1 MFAAF
6 RGFSSEKKIRNNIHM
21 TVEVK
26 LFSLMTKRFHFPP
39 TMEFTTLTV
48 LVKPPLLTNT

>member
-1 MFAAF
+1 MFVAF
-6 RGFSSEKKIRNNIHM
+6 RGFASEKKIRNNIHM

-39 TMEFTTLTV
+39 NTEFTTLTV
-48 LVKPPLLTNT
+48 LGKPPLLTHT